1 MGALPEPG
9 EVFGRYRVVDRL
21 GHGGMGVVLTA
32 VHEDLGRRVALK
44 LLAPQL
50 VGSPDMVAR
59 FRREAQ
65 ALARLDSPH
74 VVQVYDTGE
83 HDGWLYIST
92 QLIPDGDLTAFVEAR
107 GPLPAAEAI
116 GLVDQVLAGLADAHA
131 VGLVHRDVKPSNVLL
146 RRETDGVRAFLCDF
160 GIAQAADVVNTEQTQ
175 GVIGTWAYLAPERF
189 DGHPA
194 TERTDLYAVG
204 CLLWFLV
211 TGRLPYEGTMVQLA
225 VAHQS
230 APVPQLP
237 GADPWSHAV
246 NQLLRRSMAKDP
258 ADRFASAPEMQS
270 FLRSVRAVAEAG
282 PAAPTMAAPAVPVGP
297 GRTLESTRDRDAPPQ
312 RPPVGSPPGPP
323 PPPATPR
330 PGAGRRSR
338 GRLVGVV
345 LSVLVVVAG
354 TGGALAAAGVFSG
367 DDRGDGGA
375 AGTTTAATT
384 STTATTAASS
394 TTSTTA
400 TTSATSA
407 GVEAGPRCW
416 NDPDRVVASLDTCSE
431 AFGLPG
437 LFWAYPELTRSGPC
451 YDAGGAVKRPAL
463 WKCNVNLSG
472 GIAVEVNYSLWG
484 QDAGGVPH
492 YRAEAGTG
500 PETVEVDG
508 SPAYYRWR
516 YYDATKELEKLVV
529 LYIDYRFGFTV
540 YAPKDKDPQQAID
553 EGKVRFRPP
562 SEMRGVVEGEGRH

>member
-92 QLIPDGDLTAFVEAR
+92 QLIPDGDLTALVEAR
-107 GPLPAAEAI
+107 GPLPAAEAL
-116 GLVDQVLAGLADAHA
+116 GLVDQVLDGLADAHA

-146 RRETDGVRAFLCDF
+146 RREASGVRAFLCDF
-160 GIAQAADVVNTEQTQ
+160 GIAQATDVVNTEQTQ

-211 TGRLPYEGTMVQLA
+211 TGRLPFEGTMVQLA

-237 GADPWSHAV
+237 GDDPWSHAV
-246 NQLLRRSMAKDP
+246 NQLVRRSMAKDP
-258 ADRFASAPEMQS
+258 ADRFASAPEMQA
-270 FLRSVRAVAEAG
+270 FLRSVRTVAEAG
-282 PAAPTMAAPAVPVGP
+282 PAAPTMASPGVPVGP
-297 GRTLESTRDRDAPPQ
+297 GRTRESTRDRDAPPPPR
-312 RPPVGSPPGPP
+312 RPVSTPA
-323 PPPATPR
+323 PPAPPAPERR
-330 PGAGRRSR
+330 PR
-338 GRLVGVV
+338 GRLIGVV
-345 LSVLVVVAG
+345 LAVLVVVAG

-367 DDRGDGGA
+367 DDGAGGA
-375 AGTTTAATT
+375 AGTTT
-384 STTATTAASS
+384 SGTTAG
-394 TTSTTA
+394 TSPE
-400 TTSATSA
+400 TSPATSA
-407 GVEAGPRCW
+407 VAEAGPRCW
-416 NDPDRVVASLDTCSE
+416 NEPDRVVASLDTCTDP
-431 AFGLPG
+431 FGLPG

-463 WKCNVNLSG
+463 WKCNVNLSDG
-472 GIAVEVNYSLWG
+472 TPVEVNYSLWS
-484 QDAGGVPH
+484 QDAGGLSH
-492 YRAEAGTG
+492 YREESGKE

-508 SPAYYRWR
+508 RPAYYRWS
-516 YYDATKELEKLVV
+516 YYDAGKELEKLAV
-529 LYIDYRFGFTV
+529 LYVDYRFGFTV
-540 YAPKDKDPQQAID
+540 YVRKGSDPQRAID

-562 SEMRGVVEGEGRH
+562 SEMRGVVVE

>member
-92 QLIPDGDLTAFVEAR
+92 QLIPDGDLTTFVEAR
-107 GPLPAAEAI
+107 GPLPAAEAL

-146 RRETDGVRAFLCDF
+146 RREADGVRAFLCDF
-160 GIAQAADVVNTEQTQ
+160 GIAQATDVVNTEQTQ

-211 TGRLPYEGTMVQLA
+211 TGRLPFEGTMVQLA

-237 GADPWSHAV
+237 GGDPWSHAV

-258 ADRFASAPEMQS
+258 ADRFSSAPEMQS

-297 GRTLESTRDRDAPPQ
+297 GRTLESTRDRDAPPPP
-312 RPPVGSPPGPP
+312 RPPVG
-323 PPPATPR
+323 PPPAPVTPAGGPR
-330 PGAGRRSR
+330 PGRRSR
-338 GRLVGVV
+338 WRLVGVV
-345 LSVLVVVAG
+345 LAVLVVVAG
-354 TGGALAAAGVFSG
+354 TAGGLAAAGVFSG
-367 DDRGDGGA
+367 DDPGDGGA
-375 AGTTTAATT
+375 AGTTTSPPTSAPTSAAT
-384 STTATTAASS
+384 SPAA
-394 TTSTTA
+394 
-400 TTSATSA
+400 
-407 GVEAGPRCW
+407 EAGPRCW

-437 LFWAYPELTRSGPC
+437 LFWAYPELTRSEPC

-463 WKCNVNLSG
+463 WKCNVNLADG
-472 GIAVEVNYSLWG
+472 TPIEVNYSLWG
-484 QDAGGVPH
+484 QDAGGLPH
-492 YRAEAGTG
+492 YRTEAGTE

-508 SPAYYRWR
+508 RPAYYRWR
-516 YYDATKELEKLVV
+516 YYDATKQLEKLAVIYV
-529 LYIDYRFGFTV
+529 DYRFGFTV
-540 YAPKDKDPQQAID
+540 YVPEGKDPQQAID

-562 SEMRGVVEGEGRH
+562 SEMRGVVVR